1 MRTHAELTDPISP
14 VKRVVFRIH
23 ERPVYLVDVRIMG
36 KGVSSIQGSSQQ
48 GKELGLPGSRTPPVQ
63 GFPDNIVH
71 RCRVAGRNSWFSE
84 VSQDRYDA
92 KRTER
97 SLFCL
102 SLAGLCFLLRD
113 DRIAPNHQPGQV
125 DRAASHG
132 AVINLPQ
139 TDMQLIAEY
148 SFIPSRNFEPLLLEP
163 LNQRLQIF
171 FPPKKNICDVVKGI
185 AEQGPIPV
193 ENRGYRPAIRK
204 HI

>member
-1 MRTHAELTDPISP
+1 MRTHDELTDPISP
-14 VKRVVFRIH
+14 VKRVISHIH

-36 KGVSSIQGSSQQ
+36 KGVSSIQGS
-48 GKELGLPGSRTPPVQ
+48 
-63 GFPDNIVH
+63 
-71 RCRVAGRNSWFSE
+71 
-84 VSQDRYDA
+84 
-92 KRTER
+92 R
-97 SLFCL
+97 SLDCPDLERRRPAMTRKEPSDPSFCL

-148 SFIPSRNFEPLLLEP
+148 SFIPSRNFQPLLLEP

-185 AEQGPIPV
+185 TEQGAIPV
-193 ENRGYRPAIRK
+193 ENRGDRPAIRK